1 MSMRTGLTLLAA
13 KRDEGREQ
21 GVWRRRFGSIL
32 TELAIW
38 LPLSIAAG
46 HVVLFTAWTTW
57 VSFTASSLMPDYTW
71 VGLRNYWAMTRTANF
86 QIAYVNLLIFG
97 FGFVLLTMALG
108 LLLAILL
115 DQRVRGEN
123 VLRTIFLYPLAV
135 SFVVTGTVWS
145 WLLNP
150 GLGLQR
156 VVQNLGWQDFR
167 FDWLVQSDKAIYT
180 LIFAGVWQGAGFA
193 MALFLAGLRSVDA
206 DLVKAAQI
214 DGAGPW
220 RTYRRV
226 LLPTIWPI
234 FITVFVILL
243 RSAITSFDL
252 VRALTGGGPG
262 ISTMLP
268 TLVVYDFMFQRS
280 ELGRGSAAAALI
292 ILALLFLV
300 PLGVV
305 VVNSLRSS
313 REIAATSLIGWP
325 SHLIFTN
332 YGQAWNR
339 FCMAEHCW
347 GIEPY
352 MLNSL
357 TLAIPA
363 TIISTLLGALA
374 GYSISLWRFRGDQF
388 VFGLVT
394 LGIFLPEQMKLIPW
408 VVVLRDLSLM
418 NTIAGL
424 ILIHTVQ
431 GMSFTTLF
439 CRNYYVG
446 IPQDLLKAA
455 RIDGAGFFRIFWR
468 IILPLSPPIL
478 IVTVIFQFTGIW
490 NEFLYGVT
498 FTSGGQ
504 QPVTAALIAL
514 SAAITSEPMY
524 GEQSAAVLIAALPT
538 LP

>member
-1 MSMRTGLTLLAA
+1 M
-13 KRDEGREQ
+13 K
-21 GVWRRRFGSIL
+21 
-32 TELAIW
+32 
-38 LPLSIAAG
+38 
-46 HVVLFTAWTTW
+46 WT
-57 VSFTASSLMPDYTW
+57 
-71 VGLRNYWAMTRTANF
+71 R
-86 QIAYVNLLIFG
+86 II
-97 FGFVLLTMALG
+97 
-108 LLLAILL
+108 
-115 DQRVRGEN
+115 
-123 VLRTIFLYPLAV
+123 
-135 SFVVTGTVWS
+135 
-145 WLLNP
+145 
-150 GLGLQR
+150 
-156 VVQNLGWQDFR
+156 
-167 FDWLVQSDKAIYT
+167 
-180 LIFAGVWQGAGFA
+180 
-193 MALFLAGLRSVDA
+193 
-206 DLVKAAQI
+206 
-214 DGAGPW
+214 
-220 RTYRRV
+220 
-226 LLPTIWPI
+226 
-234 FITVFVILL
+234 
-243 RSAITSFDL
+243 
-252 VRALTGGGPG
+252 
-262 ISTMLP
+262 
-268 TLVVYDFMFQRS
+268 VY
-280 ELGRGSAAAALI
+280 AALI
-292 ILALLFLV
+292 VLALLFLV

-325 SHLIFTN
+325 SHLIFSN
-332 YGQAWNR
+332 YAQAWNK

-388 VFGLVT
+388 VFAVVT

-424 ILIHTVQ
+424 VLIHTVQ

-498 FTSGGQ
+498 SRADRAQRCHHKRTDVWRAECGGADRG
-504 QPVTAALIAL
+504 TADAAGVSVRRTIFPERPHCGGREMMGL
-514 SAAITSEPMY
+514 SW
-524 GEQSAAVLIAALPT
+524 QR
-538 LP
+538 

>member
-1 MSMRTGLTLLAA
+1 M
-13 KRDEGREQ
+13 K
-21 GVWRRRFGSIL
+21 
-32 TELAIW
+32 
-38 LPLSIAAG
+38 
-46 HVVLFTAWTTW
+46 WT
-57 VSFTASSLMPDYTW
+57 
-71 VGLRNYWAMTRTANF
+71 R
-86 QIAYVNLLIFG
+86 II
-97 FGFVLLTMALG
+97 
-108 LLLAILL
+108 
-115 DQRVRGEN
+115 
-123 VLRTIFLYPLAV
+123 
-135 SFVVTGTVWS
+135 
-145 WLLNP
+145 
-150 GLGLQR
+150 
-156 VVQNLGWQDFR
+156 
-167 FDWLVQSDKAIYT
+167 
-180 LIFAGVWQGAGFA
+180 
-193 MALFLAGLRSVDA
+193 
-206 DLVKAAQI
+206 
-214 DGAGPW
+214 
-220 RTYRRV
+220 
-226 LLPTIWPI
+226 
-234 FITVFVILL
+234 
-243 RSAITSFDL
+243 
-252 VRALTGGGPG
+252 
-262 ISTMLP
+262 
-268 TLVVYDFMFQRS
+268 VY
-280 ELGRGSAAAALI
+280 AALI

-325 SHLIFTN
+325 TDLIFSN
-332 YGQAWNR
+332 YAEAWNK

-363 TIISTLLGALA
+363 TIVSTLLGALA

-388 VFGLVT
+388 VFAVVT

-424 ILIHTVQ
+424 VLIHTVQ

-446 IPQDLLKAA
+446 VPQDLLKAA

-538 LP
+538 LLVYLFGGRYFLRGLTAGAVK

>member
-1 MSMRTGLTLLAA
+1 M
-13 KRDEGREQ
+13 K
-21 GVWRRRFGSIL
+21 
-32 TELAIW
+32 
-38 LPLSIAAG
+38 
-46 HVVLFTAWTTW
+46 WT
-57 VSFTASSLMPDYTW
+57 
-71 VGLRNYWAMTRTANF
+71 
-86 QIAYVNLLIFG
+86 
-97 FGFVLLTMALG
+97 
-108 LLLAILL
+108 
-115 DQRVRGEN
+115 RV
-123 VLRTIFLYPLAV
+123 I
-135 SFVVTGTVWS
+135 
-145 WLLNP
+145 
-150 GLGLQR
+150 
-156 VVQNLGWQDFR
+156 
-167 FDWLVQSDKAIYT
+167 
-180 LIFAGVWQGAGFA
+180 
-193 MALFLAGLRSVDA
+193 
-206 DLVKAAQI
+206 
-214 DGAGPW
+214 
-220 RTYRRV
+220 
-226 LLPTIWPI
+226 
-234 FITVFVILL
+234 
-243 RSAITSFDL
+243 
-252 VRALTGGGPG
+252 
-262 ISTMLP
+262 
-268 TLVVYDFMFQRS
+268 VY
-280 ELGRGSAAAALI
+280 AALI
-292 ILALLFLV
+292 VLALLFLV

-313 REIAATSLIGWP
+313 REIAASSLIGWP
-325 SHLIFTN
+325 SHLIFSN
-332 YGQAWNR
+332 YAQAWNK

-357 TLAIPA
+357 TLTIPA

-388 VFGLVT
+388 VFAVVT

-424 ILIHTVQ
+424 VLIHTVQ

-524 GEQSAAVLIAALPT
+524 GEQSAAVLIAAMPT
-538 LP
+538 LLVYLFGGRYFLRGLTAGAVK

>member
-1 MSMRTGLTLLAA
+1 M
-13 KRDEGREQ
+13 K
-21 GVWRRRFGSIL
+21 
-32 TELAIW
+32 
-38 LPLSIAAG
+38 
-46 HVVLFTAWTTW
+46 WT
-57 VSFTASSLMPDYTW
+57 
-71 VGLRNYWAMTRTANF
+71 
-86 QIAYVNLLIFG
+86 
-97 FGFVLLTMALG
+97 
-108 LLLAILL
+108 
-115 DQRVRGEN
+115 RV
-123 VLRTIFLYPLAV
+123 I
-135 SFVVTGTVWS
+135 
-145 WLLNP
+145 
-150 GLGLQR
+150 
-156 VVQNLGWQDFR
+156 
-167 FDWLVQSDKAIYT
+167 
-180 LIFAGVWQGAGFA
+180 
-193 MALFLAGLRSVDA
+193 
-206 DLVKAAQI
+206 
-214 DGAGPW
+214 
-220 RTYRRV
+220 
-226 LLPTIWPI
+226 
-234 FITVFVILL
+234 
-243 RSAITSFDL
+243 
-252 VRALTGGGPG
+252 
-262 ISTMLP
+262 
-268 TLVVYDFMFQRS
+268 VY
-280 ELGRGSAAAALI
+280 AALI
-292 ILALLFLV
+292 VLALLFLV

-325 SHLIFTN
+325 SHLIFSN
-332 YGQAWNR
+332 YAQAWNK

-363 TIISTLLGALA
+363 TIVSTLLGALA

-424 ILIHTVQ
+424 VLIHTVQ

-538 LP
+538 LLVYLFGGRYFLRGLTAGAVK

>member
-1 MSMRTGLTLLAA
+1 M
-13 KRDEGREQ
+13 K
-21 GVWRRRFGSIL
+21 
-32 TELAIW
+32 
-38 LPLSIAAG
+38 
-46 HVVLFTAWTTW
+46 WT
-57 VSFTASSLMPDYTW
+57 
-71 VGLRNYWAMTRTANF
+71 R
-86 QIAYVNLLIFG
+86 LI
-97 FGFVLLTMALG
+97 
-108 LLLAILL
+108 
-115 DQRVRGEN
+115 
-123 VLRTIFLYPLAV
+123 
-135 SFVVTGTVWS
+135 
-145 WLLNP
+145 
-150 GLGLQR
+150 
-156 VVQNLGWQDFR
+156 
-167 FDWLVQSDKAIYT
+167 
-180 LIFAGVWQGAGFA
+180 
-193 MALFLAGLRSVDA
+193 
-206 DLVKAAQI
+206 
-214 DGAGPW
+214 
-220 RTYRRV
+220 
-226 LLPTIWPI
+226 
-234 FITVFVILL
+234 
-243 RSAITSFDL
+243 
-252 VRALTGGGPG
+252 
-262 ISTMLP
+262 
-268 TLVVYDFMFQRS
+268 VY
-280 ELGRGSAAAALI
+280 AALI
-292 ILALLFLV
+292 VLAILFLV

-305 VVNSLRSS
+305 IVNSLRSNQ
-313 REIAATSLIGWP
+313 EIAGTSLIDWP
-325 SHLIFTN
+325 TQVVFSN
-332 YGQAWNR
+332 YAQAWNK

-357 TLAIPA
+357 TLTIPA

-388 VFGLVT
+388 VFGVVT

-424 ILIHTVQ
+424 VLIHTVQ

-538 LP
+538 LLVYLFGGRYFLRGLTAGAVK